1 MTADEFEKFASK
13 IGYSKQDIVK
23 LIDLADNLAKEYPKL
38 QHTKEYYLSLMAERY
53 VTDGWALQ
61 SIISIMKSVCNLVSC
76 CQV

>member
-13 IGYSKQDIVK
+13 IGYGKQDIGK